1 MPLPPVHPN
10 EPVPRLAPLSTDELR
25 PEWREILE
33 RIPGSGLKGVGF
45 PHAVL
50 GELMHSPDLFG
61 AFLQW
66 WVTAKSAMAL
76 SVREQ
81 ELVILRMGR
90 LYSSDYV
97 WKHHVPVAREFGV
110 QEDEIAAVQQGRFEG
125 FCERERGLLN
135 LTDAMVQERWVS
147 AEAWAL
153 HGRQLRP
160 QEVVDLI
167 ALVAQYVLFAL
178 TNTVLQVPLE
188 QPFRDAPGLEAAGPG
203 APDGPAA
210 QLDHTIC
217 SV

>member
-81 ELVILRMGR
+81 ELVILRMGV

-97 WKHHVPVAREFGV
+97 WKHHVPVALEFGV
-110 QEDEIAAVQQGRFEG
+110 TEEAIVAVREGRFEA
-125 FCERERGLLN
+125 FDARERALLS
-135 LTDAMVQERWVS
+135 LTDAMVCERRVS
-147 AEAWAL
+147 AEAWAI
-153 HGRQLRP
+153 HGCQLSPR
-160 QEVVDLI
+160 EVVDLI
-167 ALVAQYVLFAL
+167 ALVAQYLSL
-178 TNTVLQVPLE
+178 I
-188 QPFRDAPGLEAAGPG
+188 
-203 APDGPAA
+203 
-210 QLDHTIC
+210 HI
-217 SV
+217 